1 MNAIRIIHA
10 VPKMDREGLQSFLM
24 NVYLNIDRKKVQ
36 FDFLVHNKE
45 EGDFDSK
52 ILSLGGKIYRISR
65 LTSIALLQYQKN
77 IKNFFREHKYNVL
90 HSHINLLSSFTLK
103 AAKKAGV
110 SHRIAHSHSSF
121 IQDVGIKKIVKLYAK
136 KSMNKYATHK
146 MACSKDAAIWQFG
159 KEAWGRGEVEVVPN
173 GINIKNF
180 LFQKEK
186 RDVIR
191 KRYNIKEDDFI
202 LGHVGSF
209 RKVKNHPFILN
220 VFSEL
225 HSIRKNSYLMLVG
238 SGEEEEAIRLLG
250 KKLNILDFIIFVG
263 NIENVGDYYSSMDGF
278 IFPSFYEGLGMAL
291 IEAQSAG
298 LPSLASDVI
307 PKEAILSDMCI
318 PLSLSKSYKEW
329 AMWFLTHN
337 NTSRTPPPHI
347 YTYDIEKIAKNMESF
362 YLNIYENP

>member
-1 MNAIRIIHA
+1 MSTIRIIHA

-45 EGDFDSK
+45 EGALDKK

-65 LTSIALLQYQKN
+65 LSPISLLQYQKN
-77 IKNFFREHKYNVL
+77 IKNFFREHTYNVI

-110 SHRIAHSHSSF
+110 SYRIAHSHSSF

-159 KEAWGRGEVEVVPN
+159 VKAWQRGEVEIIPN

-180 LFQKEK
+180 FFQKEK
-186 RDVIR
+186 RDAIR
-191 KRYNIKEDDFI
+191 KIYNIKDDDFI

-209 RKVKNHPFILN
+209 RKVKNHVFILN

-225 HSIRKNSYLMLVG
+225 HKIEKHSYLMLVG
-238 SGEEEEAIRLLG
+238 NGDEEERIKLIA

-263 NIENVGDYYSSMDGF
+263 NIENVGDYYSCMDGF
-278 IFPSFYEGLGMAL
+278 IFPSLYEGLGMAL

-298 LPSLASDVI
+298 LVSLASDVI
-307 PKEAILSDMCI
+307 PKEAILGNTCV
-318 PLSLSKSYKEW
+318 PLSLSKSHKEW
-329 AMWFLTHN
+329 AMWFLTHTN
-337 NTSRTPPPHI
+337 DPRTPPHSI
-347 YTYDIEKIAKNMESF
+347 GIYDIEKIAKKLESF
-362 YLNIYENP
+362 YLNIYEKV